1 MKLSSSSFGDNQR
14 IPGAYA
20 FAVPHATEHVTL
32 SSNRNPQLSWSDAP
46 AATKS
51 FVLICRDGDVPSKGD
66 DVNKEGRAVPAS
78 LPRVAFYHWVL
89 VDIPATMNAIAEAEF
104 SDGVSARGKPG
115 PEAKHGARQGLNDYT
130 AWFAGDKDMGGNYF
144 GYDGPCP
151 PWNDEILHHY
161 VFTLYALDSA
171 RCPVSG
177 AFKGAEVLTAIEG
190 HVLAKASL
198 TGIYTLNPKLGK

>member
-14 IPGAYA
+14 IPGACA
-20 FAVPHATEHVTL
+20 FAVPNATDHIKL
-32 SSNRNPQLSWSDAP
+32 SSNRNPQLGWSGAP
-46 AATKS
+46 ADTKS
-51 FVLICRDGDVPSKGD
+51 FVLICRDCDVPSKGD
-66 DVNKEGRAVPAS
+66 DVNKEGRSVPAS
-78 LPRVAFYHWVL
+78 LPRVDFYHWVL
-89 VDIPATMNAIAEAEF
+89 VDIASSMSSIAEAGF
-104 SDGVSARGKPG
+104 SEGISARGKKG
-115 PEAKHGARQGLNDYT
+115 PEAKHGTRQGLNDYT
-130 AWFAGDKDMGGNYF
+130 AWFAGDKDMSGNYF

-177 AFKGAEVLTAIEG
+177 MFKGGDVLKAIEG

-198 TGIYTLNPKLGK
+198 TGIYTLNPKLS

>member
-78 LPRVAFYHWVL
+78 LPRVDFYHWVL

-190 HVLAKASL
+190 HVLAKASI

>member
-1 MKLSSSSFGDNQR
+1 MKLISSSFSDNQR

-20 FAVPHATEHVTL
+20 FAVPHATDHIKL
-32 SSNRNPQLSWSDAP
+32 SSNRNPQLGWSDAP
-46 AATKS
+46 AGTKS
-51 FVLICRDGDVPSKGD
+51 FVLICHDRDVPSKGD
-66 DVNKEGRAVPAS
+66 DVNKDGRSVPAS

-89 VDIPATMNAIAEAEF
+89 VDIAPSMSSIAEAEF
-104 SDGVSARGKPG
+104 SDGISARGKKG
-115 PEAKHGARQGLNDYT
+115 PEAKHGVRQGLNDYT
-130 AWFAGDKDMGGNYF
+130 AWFAADKDMSGDYF

-171 RCPVSG
+171 RCAVSG
-177 AFKGAEVLTAIEG
+177 MFKGGDVLKAIES

-198 TGIYTLNPKLGK
+198 TGIYTLNPKVG